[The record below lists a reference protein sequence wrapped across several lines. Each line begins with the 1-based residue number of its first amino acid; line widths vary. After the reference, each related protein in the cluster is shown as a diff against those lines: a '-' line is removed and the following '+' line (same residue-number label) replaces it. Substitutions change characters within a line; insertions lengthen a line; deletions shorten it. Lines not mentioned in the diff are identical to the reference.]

1 MQQFLLAARVLA
13 LAAFALALGHAA
25 MAAPLPSPSPNP
37 LPTPHNVPTVMPT
50 TSTAASPTPP
60 TGWRN
65 SVDGF
70 VSLVDQA
77 AGGSG
82 IQPSEGPGFA
92 NGNPLSPNT
101 PYDTFASVPT
111 TPGVGGLGQLELTT
125 QYTGKRLNATMISG
139 LGYATGSTTTN
150 TYWTEPLLQTL
161 NPHLGSQALPYA
173 IQFPTHAGQDDGQN
187 TRGSILSGAVGGN
200 DGSWM
205 VRGGWFDLTQNDRFI
220 FVQPPLTSLTPQ
232 IGLQTAE
239 SLGDGPRLL
248 DGWPAAAPGS
258 SLQGVDLTLHE
269 KSTTLEVTN
278 AALPSLPGTSARMTL
293 GSVVLDR
300 GGGTRFSADFLH
312 LATSGALINTTTL
325 FGQDPVLNAGP
336 QGELPT
342 SVLGGQTQTIAGLRG
357 SFNVGGTFWAA
368 IEAAQA
374 WYDADHVLLTG
385 SSRPGGFYHIGLTH
399 RAGRASTSIEA
410 FRFEPRYATSILPY
424 GAPENIW
431 SSAWSWPGVWLKSTY
446 QLSDNTQIG
455 ANRQGFRLHYALKEE
470 RFDVRAVYASY
481 YQIDEATTTN
491 ANQTGFVEGFFLP
504 QLPGQ
509 ATLGHMH
516 QYGAWLAW
524 HPSLVDLSLDYIDDT
539 MHRDFQSSQPQD
551 SVTLN
556 TPQIVISASRAV
568 TKTALVSI
576 GYGRFAQKGSWAQGS
591 LTNVD
596 YAENVTFAGTQVEE
610 SPHAMVLVQ
619 LRSTAFAGLPSA
631 ITGPSPNYH
640 ATSLIVEQRFHV

>member
-1 MQQFLLAARVLA
+1 MRIAALA
-13 LAAFALALGHAA
+13 LAPLWLVIAIGRAALADPVPSPAPNPA
-25 MAAPLPSPSPNP
+25 PVPQSSPTATAQPAAP
-37 LPTPHNVPTVMPT
+37 
-50 TSTAASPTPP
+50 ASPAP
-60 TGWRN
+60 TSGPGWHN

-77 AGGSG
+77 TGGSG
-82 IQPSEGPGFA
+82 AQPPEGAGFA
-92 NGNPLSPNT
+92 NGSPLSPNT

-111 TPGVGGLGQLELTT
+111 TPGVGGLGQFELTT
-125 QYTGKRLNATMISG
+125 QYVGKHLNATMVSG
-139 LGYATGSTTTN
+139 LGYATGSTTNN
-150 TYWTEPLLQTL
+150 TYWTEPLMQTL

-173 IQFPTHAGQDDGQN
+173 IRFPTHAGQDDGQN
-187 TRGSILSGAVGGN
+187 TRGSILSGAIGSN
-200 DGSWM
+200 DGSFM
-205 VRGGWFDLTQNDRFI
+205 LRGGWFDLTQSDRFV

-258 SLQGVDLTLHE
+258 SLQGIDLTLHDR
-269 KSTTLEVTN
+269 STTLEVTN

-312 LATSGALINTTTL
+312 LATSGDLINTTTL
-325 FGQDPVLNAGP
+325 FGQDAVLNAGP

-342 SVLGGQTQTIAGLRG
+342 SMLGGQTQTIAGLRG
-357 SFNVGGTFWAA
+357 SFNVGGTFWALV
-368 IEAAQA
+368 EAGQA
-374 WYDADHVLLTG
+374 WYDANHVLLPGTA
-385 SSRPGGFYHIGLTH
+385 RPGGFYHLALTH
-399 RAGRASTSIEA
+399 RESRATTSVEA
-410 FRFEPRYATSILPY
+410 FRFEPRYATAILPY

-455 ANRQGFRLHYALKEE
+455 ANRQGYRLHYALRGE
-470 RFDVRAVYASY
+470 RFDVRASYASWD
-481 YQIDEATTTN
+481 QIDEATTTN

-516 QYGAWLAW
+516 QYAAWLAW
-524 HPSLVDLSLDYIDDT
+524 HPSIADLSLDYVDDT
-539 MHRDFQSSQPQD
+539 MHRDFQPGQPQD

-568 TKTALVSI
+568 SKTALVSI
-576 GYGRFAQKGSWAQGS
+576 GYGRYAQRGSWAQGS

-596 YAENVTFAGTQVEE
+596 YGENVTFAGTQVTE

-619 LRSTAFAGLPSA
+619 VRSTAFAGLPSSIA
-631 ITGPSPNYH
+631 GPSPDYH